1 MPLAL
6 SFALEEFFF
15 LYIIF
20 SPFGLPPRLKLLTMP
35 PTMAHSTRPAVE
47 VDRGT
52 CRLTLT
58 VARGDISDCYVTA
71 IAAWAAGAALSF

>member
-1 MPLAL
+1 
-6 SFALEEFFF
+6 
-15 LYIIF
+15 
-20 SPFGLPPRLKLLTMP
+20 MP

-47 VDRGT
+47 VERGT

-58 VARGDISDCYVTA
+58 VVRGDISDRYVTA

>member
-1 MPLAL
+1 M
-6 SFALEEFFF
+6 FFF
-15 LYIIF
+15 YFIYIFIF
-20 SPFGLPPRLKLLTMP
+20 LFDLPPRLELLTMP

-47 VDRGT
+47 VERGT

-58 VARGDISDCYVTA
+58 VAQGDISDRYVTA

>member
-1 MPLAL
+1 
-6 SFALEEFFF
+6 
-15 LYIIF
+15 
-20 SPFGLPPRLKLLTMP
+20 MP

-47 VDRGT
+47 VERGT

-58 VARGDISDCYVTA
+58 VAQGDISDRYVTA